1 MRDRRAFDKI
11 ERIPKLRAAFYAATQ
26 RAPFLIMTIH
36 HYFPTHYHV
45 AIGTPAPAL
54 YIQDGD
60 TVITTTVDA
69 NGYDASAQIITAE
82 PNPMTGPFFVE
93 GAMPGDALAVHFDS
107 IVPNRAWGWSRDAL
121 AANAVNPE
129 YVRTLPPR
137 NLLNWFVDTEKWLAR
152 IETPPRGLENFALPL
167 APMLGC
173 FGVAPRDGQA
183 ISTFTSAEHGG
194 NMDWNGFTQGVTAY
208 LPVFVPGALFF
219 LGDGHAA
226 QGDGEIGGTG
236 VEISMNVK
244 FTARILKNQKINTV
258 RGENAE
264 FIFTVGNARPLD
276 GALQIA
282 TTEMHQ
288 WLMHAYG
295 LDARGA
301 SVLMAQGIRYEI
313 GNVFDPAYT
322 MVCKM
327 PKGFL
332 PGHGNETRER

>member
-1 MRDRRAFDKI
+1 M
-11 ERIPKLRAAFYAATQ
+11 
-26 RAPFLIMTIH
+26 IH
-36 HYFPTHYHV
+36 HYSPVHYHV
-45 AIGTPAPAL
+45 ALGSYAPTL
-54 YIQDGD
+54 YLNDGD
-60 TVITTTVDA
+60 TVSTTTVDA
-69 NGYDASAQIITAE
+69 NGYDAARQIITAE

-93 GAMPGDALAVHFDS
+93 DAMPGDTLVVQFDS
-107 IVPNRAWGWSRDAL
+107 IVPNRTWGWSRAAL
-121 AANAVNPE
+121 SANVVAPE

-137 NLLNWFVDTEKWLAR
+137 ELVNWFVDTEKWLAR
-152 IETPPRGLENFALPL
+152 LETPPRGLENFALPL

-173 FGVAPRDGQA
+173 FGVAPSDGQA
-183 ISTFTSAEHGG
+183 ISTVTSAEHGG

-208 LPVFVPGALFF
+208 LPVFARGALFF

-236 VEISMNVK
+236 VEISMNVQ
-244 FTARILKNQKINTV
+244 FTVRVRKNQKINTV

-264 FIFTVGNARPLD
+264 YIFTVGNARPLD

-288 WLMHAYG
+288 WLMHEYG

-301 SVLMAQGIRYEI
+301 SILMAQCIRYEV
-313 GNVFDPAYT
+313 GNIFDPAYT

-327 PKGFL
+327 PKRFL
-332 PGHGNETRER
+332 PGK